1 MSLLPFLLGLI
12 IGLGLCWWK
21 QYQLNQQL
29 RKLLK
34 TFNSHDEFPTLPT
47 ISLVRRE
54 ISYCYFEIQ
63 RLEQELQIKQKILDQ
78 APFGYLLVDEDNQL
92 LWCNQEVQKLLNI
105 NRWQPGQVRLLL
117 ELIRSYDLD
126 QIIEETRTTQETQ
139 IKEWV
144 FYQTRYYPQE
154 RDGEMRSLSL
164 RGFSIPLEGG
174 GVAVFLEN
182 RQALVELTQSRDRS
196 FSDLLHELKTPLT
209 SIHLVAETLQKRL
222 KPPESAWVERM
233 LQETNRLITLVQD
246 WLDIS
251 QLARNPNQNLNYQS
265 IQLQTIIL
273 NAWHIL
279 EPLAKQKQISL
290 DYPQEINP
298 QFRADP
304 TRLTQVFL
312 NLLDNA
318 IKHSPDQGKILI
330 EVESEP
336 NQISISIIDSGTGFL
351 AKDLPYI
358 FERLYRG
365 ETSRTRQGIEV
376 NLSNQERKSHGS
388 GLGLAIVKQIVEA
401 HNGTIQA
408 QNHPETGGAWLKLTL
423 PVS

>member
-1 MSLLPFLLGLI
+1 MSLLPFVLGLS
-12 IGLGLCWWK
+12 IGLGFCWWK

-34 TFNSHDEFPTLPT
+34 TFNSHDDFPSLPT

-63 RLEQELQIKQKILDQ
+63 KLEQELQTRQNILDQ

-92 LWCNQEVQKLLNI
+92 LWCNQEAQKLLLM
-105 NRWQPGQVRLLL
+105 NRWQPGQIRLLL

-126 QIIEETRTTQETQ
+126 QIIEETRKTQQ
-139 IKEWV
+139 PQVKEWV

-154 RDGEMRSLSL
+154 GDGEMRSLTL
-164 RGFSIPLEGG
+164 KGFSLPLEGG

-182 RQALVELTQSRDRS
+182 RQALAELTQSRDRS
-196 FSDLLHELKTPLT
+196 FGDLLHELKTPLT

-222 KPPESAWVERM
+222 KPPESNWVDRM
-233 LQETNRLITLVQD
+233 LQETNRLINLVQD

-251 QLARNPNQNLNYQS
+251 QLARNPNQNLNFQLLD
-265 IQLQTIIL
+265 LQTIIL
-273 NAWHIL
+273 NAWHTL
-279 EPLAKQKQISL
+279 EPLAKQKNLSL
-290 DYPQEINP
+290 DYPQENNP
-298 QFRADP
+298 QLQADP

-318 IKHSPDQGKILI
+318 IKHSPEQGKIVI
-330 EVESEP
+330 EVKSEA
-336 NQISISIIDSGTGFL
+336 NQIQINIIDSGTGFL
-351 AKDLPYI
+351 EKDLPYV

-365 ETSRTRQGIEV
+365 ETSRTRQQIDST
-376 NLSNQERKSHGS
+376 LSNLERKSYGS

-423 PVS
+423 PVN